1 MEINEHNMEIKE
13 HKEKNHIEQ
22 ETSGGRHHMDRGRH
36 HIEIKKLSKEIIGGR
51 RLTRQDDLTFF
62 ATAVLKELCD
72 GANEIRK
79 ALCGDTVDLC
89 SIINGK
95 SGGCSEDCKFC
106 AQSSH
111 NHTGISEYSLLDT
124 DTILADCKKHE
135 GKGVHRYSIVTAGRT
150 LTRKELETVCGAY
163 KRMKEECSISL
174 CASHGLLSADAFA
187 ALKQSGVSMYHEN
200 IETSKRNF
208 PNICTTHTY
217 EDKLQAIRL
226 AQNAGLKVCSGGI
239 IGMGETFEDRLDM
252 AVSLA
257 ELGIESIPINA
268 LMPIKGTDY
277 ENLRQLTEN
286 EILRTTAMFR
296 FINPTARIRLAAGRI
311 LMENSGR
318 KAFSAGANATITGDL
333 LTTSGN
339 NIEEDKGMLMELGFQ
354 I

>member
-1 MEINEHNMEIKE
+1 M
-13 HKEKNHIEQ
+13 
-22 ETSGGRHHMDRGRH
+22 
-36 HIEIKKLSKEIIGGR
+36 EIKKLSKEIIAGR
-51 RLTRQDDLTFF
+51 RLTRQEDLTFF
-62 ATAVLKELCD
+62 TAADLKELCD
-72 GANEIRK
+72 GANEIRE
-79 ALCGDTVDLC
+79 ALCGDSVDLC

-111 NHTGISEYSLLDT
+111 NHTGISEYNLLDT

-135 GKGVHRYSIVTAGRT
+135 GKGVHRFSIVTAGRE
-150 LTRKELETVCGAY
+150 LTRKELAAVCDAY
-163 KRMKEECSISL
+163 HRMKEECSISL

-217 EDKLQAIRL
+217 EDKIHAILL

-252 AVSLA
+252 AVSLS
-257 ELGIESIPINA
+257 ELGIQSIPINA

-277 ENLRQLTEN
+277 ENLRQLTED
-286 EILRTTAMFR
+286 EILRTIAMFR
-296 FINPTARIRLAAGRI
+296 FINPTARIRLAAGRS
-311 LMENSGR
+311 LMEDSGR
-318 KAFSAGANATITGDL
+318 KAFFAGANATITGDL

-339 NIEEDKGMLMELGFQ
+339 SIDQDKEMLISMGFQ